1 MTVAGTRERGPAVRE
16 ALAPPVAVTGNEAV
30 AVAVRQARPGVIA
43 AYPITPQTDIVQYLA
58 HFCREGMLKA
68 VFLPVESEHSA
79 LSAVIGA
86 AAAGV
91 RAVSATSS
99 QGLLH
104 MAELLPIAS
113 GMRLPVLLAV
123 VNRALSAPLNIH
135 CDHSDS
141 LFVRDAGWL
150 QLYCASVQEVYDTV
164 LLSLRWAEDPR
175 VRLPVMVCQDGF
187 FLSHCAENL
196 EVLPDEEVSSFLGDY
211 RPEVS
216 LLDSE
221 HPASF
226 GAMDLQ
232 DWYLEH
238 RQEVSSAM
246 RRAFGVYLEAA
257 EEFFRLTG
265 RYWPP
270 VETYALDD
278 ARFGVVVMGTAAG
291 TVRAAIERMRKR
303 GLLVGLL
310 RVRLYRPFPRELLA
324 GFLEPLE
331 GVAVLD
337 RADTLS
343 GFGGPLFLEVAASL
357 YGARRHPRLGGFV
370 YGLGGRELRPEE
382 VERAV
387 EEVRR
392 GEVFSG
398 RYLGL
403 RGAARRYPGPGGR

>member
-1 MTVAGTRERGPAVRE
+1 MNRE
-16 ALAPPVAVTGNEAV
+16 LAPPVAITGNEAV

-58 HFCREGMLKA
+58 HFCRKGMLDA

-104 MAELLPIAS
+104 MAELLPIAA
-113 GMRLPVLLAV
+113 GMRLPLLLAV

-150 QLYCASVQEVYDTV
+150 QLYAASVQEVYDTV
-164 LLSLRWAEDPR
+164 LIGIRWAEDPR

-196 EVLPDEEVSSFLGDY
+196 EVLADGEAASFLGEY
-211 RPEVS
+211 RPEAT
-216 LLDSE
+216 LLDFD
-221 HPASF
+221 HPVSF

-238 RQEVSSAM
+238 RKEVSSAM
-246 RRAFGVYLEAA
+246 RRAFGVYTEVA
-257 EEFFRLTG
+257 EDFFRLTG
-265 RYWPP
+265 RYWPA
-270 VETYALDD
+270 VETYGLDE
-278 ARFGVVVMGTAAG
+278 ARYGVVVMGTAAG
-291 TVRAAIERMRKR
+291 TVREAVEMMRSR
-303 GLLVGLL
+303 GREVGLL
-310 RVRLYRPFPRELLA
+310 RVRLYRPFPRELVA
-324 GFLEPLE
+324 GLLEPLE

-343 GFGGPLFLEVAASL
+343 GFGGPLFLEVVASL
-357 YGARRHPRLGGFV
+357 YGARRQPKLGGFV
-370 YGLGGRELRPEE
+370 YGLGGRELGPQE
-382 VERAV
+382 VEEAV

-392 GEVFSG
+392 GQGCSG

-403 RGAARRYPGPGGR
+403 RERYG